1 MKFRRPLIAV
11 FLVLMLPAVGMA
23 QGEGSTKFVINTNP
37 IIDMFS
43 WFNVELEFKVSDTGT
58 MGLSGS
64 YFTFEET
71 ASDFY
76 SDVELKADNT
86 YSNVYGFYRYYPTAA
101 LKGFFFGG
109 RAGVNIVTANAYV
122 EEPTTGRW
130 AWDEADATYFGVGI
144 DIGYSWLLGKN
155 ENFYVSLGIGAIRLF
170 GGDLDED
177 TYDVTMT
184 LPTIRL
190 INVGIGF

>member
-1 MKFRRPLIAV
+1 MNIRRSLFLILV
-11 FLVLMLPAVGMA
+11 VLMIPAVVTA

-37 IIDMFS
+37 IIDMFT
-43 WFNVELEFKVSDTGT
+43 WYNAEVEIKVSDTGT
-58 MGLSGS
+58 MGVSGS
-64 YFTFEET
+64 YVTFEFSATDMTTGTELT
-71 ASDFY
+71 ADDKY
-76 SDVELKADNT
+76 MNL
-86 YSNVYGFYRYYPTAA
+86 YGFYRYYPTEA

-109 RAGVNIVTANAYV
+109 RAGVNLVTANA
-122 EEPTTGRW
+122 EATSDTGEFYI
-130 AWDEADATYFGVGI
+130 DEADGTFYGVGI

-177 TYDVTMT
+177 TYDVTLT

-190 INVGIGF
+190 INIGLGF

>member
-1 MKFRRPLIAV
+1 MKFRRLLPVLFV
-11 FLVLMLPAVGMA
+11 VLMIPAVGTA

-43 WFNVELEFKVSDTGT
+43 WYNVELEFKVSETGT

-71 ASDFY
+71 ATDY
-76 SDVELKADNT
+76 YTGAELKADNT

-109 RAGVNIVTANAYV
+109 RAGANIVSANAYV
-122 EEPTTGRW
+122 QSSTTGLY
-130 AWDEADATYFGVGI
+130 AWDKADATFFGVGI

-177 TYDVTMT
+177 VYDVTLT

-190 INVGIGF
+190 INVGVAF

>member
-1 MKFRRPLIAV
+1 MKIRRSLLFVLI
-11 FLVLMLPAVGMA
+11 VLMIPAVVAA

-37 IIDMFS
+37 ILDMFT
-43 WFNVELEFKVSDTGT
+43 WYNAEVEIKVAETST
-58 MGLSGS
+58 MGISGS
-64 YFTFEET
+64 YVTFEQT
-71 ASDFY
+71 ATDPFSNT
-76 SDVELKADNT
+76 EITADDKYMNI
-86 YSNVYGFYRYYPTAA
+86 YGFYRYYPTAA

-109 RAGVNIVTANAYV
+109 RAGVNLVTANAEV
-122 EEPTTGRW
+122 TTTTGQYVFE
-130 AWDEADATYFGVGI
+130 EADATFFGVGI
-144 DIGYSWLLGKN
+144 DVGYSWLLGKS
-155 ENFYVSLGIGAIRLF
+155 EKFYVSLGIGAIRLF